1 MITVGRWKWSW
12 SSHRFLKWAKFFG
25 AMVDLQMYPICLVKG
40 LPPPFIPLFAMNI
53 FHDFSIFLWNIRV
66 ALGCC
71 TKCHCRHLIK
81 SYKPS
86 LLMLYETHVA
96 FSKVEIFWKSL
107 GYSSL
112 FILEAQGHSRGI
124 WILTIRMDVNFSL
137 VDSMP
142 QSITFV
148 IKKLTCHWYCT
159 SVYTSPTTNCA

>member
-1 MITVGRWKWSW
+1 
-12 SSHRFLKWAKFFG
+12 
-25 AMVDLQMYPICLVKG
+25 
-40 LPPPFIPLFAMNI
+40 
-53 FHDFSIFLWNIRV
+53 
-66 ALGCC
+66 
-71 TKCHCRHLIK
+71 LIK

-112 FILEAQGHSRGI
+112 FIQEAQGHSRGI

-137 VDSMP
+137 VESMP

-159 SVYTSPTTNCA
+159 SVYTSP

>member
-96 FSKVEIFWKSL
+96 FSSFFKILDGLVLNRDDFIIYLNKFYYDVRKVNASL
-107 GYSSL
+107 L
-112 FILEAQGHSRGI
+112 PF
-124 WILTIRMDVNFSL
+124 
-137 VDSMP
+137 
-142 QSITFV
+142 
-148 IKKLTCHWYCT
+148 
-159 SVYTSPTTNCA
+159 